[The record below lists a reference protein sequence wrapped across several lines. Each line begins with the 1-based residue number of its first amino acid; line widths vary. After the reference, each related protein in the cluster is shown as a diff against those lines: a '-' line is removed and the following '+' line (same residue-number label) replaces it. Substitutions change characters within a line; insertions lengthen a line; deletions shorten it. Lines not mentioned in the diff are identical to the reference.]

1 MQVNRPKLL
10 LIRPI
15 AGHTTKIMEKTLKEL
30 KKHYDVY
37 MPTEIPENYDD
48 YLKSLA
54 VLISSG
60 YWTRIIGICQGGAGI
75 VDALSKIDSPYHLAN
90 RKIVLISS
98 PIDTTINETI
108 VGRFIRGLGLTGL
121 LMRYMNGHVIDS
133 GRLLPD
139 YMSLAPMSH
148 FKKYIKYMLTGDEKI
163 KEFYDAYNDIEDMPV
178 AFFRGSVKQ
187 SFFDKRDPIP
197 SIGPSNSVMVVEGLK
212 DNITAPG
219 QTSAVFDLLPN
230 VPEDKKKALL
240 ITAGHYGTFSGSK
253 FNNEVLPKIREFF
266 EDA

>member
-1 MQVNRPKLL
+1 MPKPKLL
-10 LIRPI
+10 LVRPI
-15 AGHTTKIMEKTLKEL
+15 AGHTPKIMENTLKEL

-37 MPTEIPENYDD
+37 MPTQVPEDYDS

-60 YWTRIIGICQGGAGI
+60 YFTRIIGICQGGAGI
-75 VDALSKIDSPYHLAN
+75 VDALSMIELPYRLSN

-98 PIDTTINETI
+98 PIYTTINETI
-108 VGRFIRGLGLTGL
+108 VGKFIRGLGLTGL
-121 LMRYMNGHVIDS
+121 LMRYMNGHMIDS

-139 YMSLAPMSH
+139 YMSLSPMTH

-178 AFFRGSVKQ
+178 RFFRESVRR
-187 SFFDKRDPIP
+187 SFFEQREPIQG
-197 SIGPSNSVMVVEGLK
+197 IGPSNAIMVVEGLK

-230 VPEDKKKALL
+230 VPEDNKKALL
-240 ITAGHYGTFSGSK
+240 VAAGHYGTFSGSR

-266 EDA
+266 EGE